1 MYSIQIYSNE
11 NKHAS
16 NKNWFTN
23 NAIIHNIDYKCKN
36 LYLKK
41 RKKKCSNLDQAN
53 EVLKNLPK
61 GAMDWVRWATC
72 ISST

>member
-1 MYSIQIYSNE
+1 MYSIQTYSNE

-41 RKKKCSNLDQAN
+41 RKKKNVQIWIRQMKCS
-53 EVLKNLPK
+53 KTYPK
-61 GAMDWVRWATC
+61 AQWIGSGGQHV
-72 ISST
+72 